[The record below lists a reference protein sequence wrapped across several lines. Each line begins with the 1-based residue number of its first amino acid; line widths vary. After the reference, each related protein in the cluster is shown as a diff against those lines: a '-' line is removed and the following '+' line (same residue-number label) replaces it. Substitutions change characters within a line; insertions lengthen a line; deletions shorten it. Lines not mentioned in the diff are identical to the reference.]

1 MDLLEIEAQRSF
13 ALHAQGLA
21 QDISR
26 HERVAVAIASDPTAD
41 AQEGGYVQTCPLW
54 INHLQLVFEVG
65 IETRELA
72 KKRVV
77 IIGETVRHLVEDPQ
91 PRPAQNAGLPQ
102 GENRPAQGVAVRR

>member
-1 MDLLEIEAQRSF
+1 MDLLEIEAERSF

-41 AQEGGYVQTCPLW
+41 PQERGHLQTCPLW

-65 IETRELA
+65 IEMRELA
-72 KKRVV
+72 KKRV
-77 IIGETVRHLVEDPQ
+77 IILGETVRHLVEDPQ
-91 PRPAQNAGLPQ
+91 PLPAQNAGLPQ
-102 GENRPAQGVAVRR
+102 GEDRTAQSVAIRR